1 MSCEKN
7 FMDKKTGSSGIAGNW
22 IAAGTAMGAVAF
34 VFTREPIWVALG
46 VAIGAALDWRK
57 RKH

>member
-7 FMDKKTGSSGIAGNW
+7 FMDKKTESSGVAGNW
-22 IAAGTAMGAVAF
+22 IGAGTAMGAVAF
-34 VFTREPIWVALG
+34 VFTREPILIALG
-46 VAIGAALDWRK
+46 VAIGATLDWRK